1 VNIRAIDWKLGLF
14 YISTIGL
21 AIGLFQA
28 VTQYGEAVLKPQPN
42 ITGIY
47 RLKTATMPNC
57 LQNSLLELAQSG
69 RFINA
74 VILPE
79 SELVKSPA
87 PSAGKKAKP
96 AHVGKPRSRQ
106 QGRFGGTF
114 ASEHPATAIVMTG
127 NDRQV
132 GKCFVTAIGINAQI
146 KKGVISGQLQLNQPN
161 PTGALPAAVLNQ
173 ATYNNGNGQVLTF
186 WAEKV
191 K

>member
-1 VNIRAIDWKLGLF
+1 MQGISWKLGLF
-14 YISTIGL
+14 YIGTIGL

-28 VTQYGEAVLKPQPN
+28 VTKYGESSLKPQPN

-57 LQNSLLELAQSG
+57 LQNSLLELEQSG

-74 VILPE
+74 VVLPE
-79 SELVKSPA
+79 SELVKLPA
-87 PSAGKKAKP
+87 PSAGEKSKP
-96 AHVGKPRSRQ
+96 AHVGTPRSRQ
-106 QGRFGGTF
+106 QGLFGGMF
-114 ASEHPATAIVMTG
+114 ASENPAAAIVMTG
-127 NDRQV
+127 RDRQV
-132 GKCFVTAIGINAQI
+132 GKCFVTTIGVNAQI

-161 PTGALPAAVLNQ
+161 PTAALPATVLNQ
-173 ATYNNGNGQVLTF
+173 ATYNNGNGQTLTF